1 MNKLLIAFTSGLILG
16 ILYAPAKGKKTRN
29 RISEMGNNFIDG
41 WNTISETIVGKIDSM
56 KKGSD
61 EMEYTEELKTE
72 SMAFDRGNT
81 IL

>member
-16 ILYAPAKGKKTRN
+16 ILYAPSKGRKTRN
-29 RISEMGNNFIDG
+29 KIAELGTSLMDG
-41 WNTISETIVGKIDSM
+41 WNTISETIVGKIENMRD
-56 KKGSD
+56 GRD
-61 EMEYTEELKTE
+61 EMEFKEVKTE

>member
-29 RISEMGNNFIDG
+29 RISEMGNNFMDG